1 MVNIRKPSAA
11 ACEIKR
17 KYETDRLIYRRD
29 NAVKPAVRAS
39 YLDLSCT
46 QKMRQARRI
55 AHQLYQV
62 PVQLFRESLQQV

>member
-1 MVNIRKPSAA
+1 MVNTRKPSAA
-11 ACEIKR
+11 ACAVKR
-17 KYETDRLIYRRD
+17 KYKIDRLIYRRE

-55 AHQLYQV
+55 AHQSYN
-62 PVQLFRESLQQV
+62 RGGK